1 MIKLRQSN
9 RDKYIKHGSI
19 LAITSFFVRIV
30 GMLYRIPMTGIIGDR
45 GNGLYSGAFEI
56 YNIIL
61 LISTYTL
68 PMAISKIVSPMFANR
83 DFKSAHK
90 FFKLSF
96 IFSITVG
103 GFFATLTFF
112 GADFLA
118 GGFLKSPMSAT
129 ALRILAPT
137 IFVVSIMGVIRGFF
151 QSTGTTVQTS
161 ISQIIEQIVNAVVSV
176 LSAYLL
182 FNYGLRANEINTA
195 TDLEYAYGAAG
206 GTVGTLSGALVGLF
220 YLAIAMCFF
229 ISGVKV
235 LTKGQEGFKNLSYG
249 YMLKTLLF
257 TIFPIILSTAVYNL
271 NTILNQAVFYNTL
284 SAKGIAASEYE
295 SLWGIFSGKY
305 RLLCNVPIAMASSMV
320 ASVIPTLSVSSANAD
335 NKRTINAKL
344 NNTVKM
350 VMIFTIP
357 CVVGLSVLSHPI
369 IDMLFNGSI
378 ESQNMAGNML
388 KYASIVVLFTAMSTL
403 STGFLQGLGFMTS
416 PIINTAI
423 ALVLQL
429 AIFKVLLEKTGLS
442 IYAML
447 IANIVFMLLI
457 SILNSIT
464 LRRKTGY
471 RQNIARL
478 YILPM
483 FASVIMGLFTFGSYK
498 LTMLISGRR
507 NGIATMFS
515 ILVSMFIYFVLVI
528 KLGIIRKKELYQFP
542 KGAKLV
548 RLADKLRLW

>member
-1 MIKLRQSN
+1 MQQSN

-19 LAITSFFVRIV
+19 LAVTSFFVRIV
-30 GMLYRIPMTGIIGDR
+30 GMLYRIPMTSIIGDR

-83 DFKSAHK
+83 DFSSAYK
-90 FFKLSF
+90 FFKLSLVF
-96 IFSITVG
+96 AVVVG
-103 GFFATLTFF
+103 GSFATLTFF

-118 GGFLKSPMSAT
+118 GGFLKSPMSAV
-129 ALRILAPT
+129 ALRVLAPT
-137 IFVVSIMGVIRGFF
+137 IFAVSLMGVIRGFF

-182 FNYGLRANEINTA
+182 FNYGRRLNEIHMN

-206 GTVGTLSGALVGLF
+206 GTVGTFLGALVGLF
-220 YLAIAMCFF
+220 YLAVSMCFF
-229 ISGVKV
+229 IQGIKTLMKSEKS
-235 LTKGQEGFKNLSYG
+235 FKNPSYS
-249 YMLKTLLF
+249 YMLKVLLF

-271 NTILNQAVFYNTL
+271 NTILNQAIFYNTL
-284 SAKGIAASEYE
+284 SGKGIQPSEYE

-305 RLLCNVPIAMASSMV
+305 RLLCNVPIAMASSM
-320 ASVIPTLSVSSANAD
+320 ATSVIPTLSVSSANSD
-335 NKRTINAKL
+335 NKRIINKKL

-369 IDMLFNGSI
+369 IDMLFNGSV

-388 KYASIVVLFTAMSTL
+388 KYASIVILFTAMSTL
-403 STGFLQGLGFMTS
+403 STGFLQGLGFMKA
-416 PIINTAI
+416 PIINTAV
-423 ALVLQL
+423 ALIIQL
-429 AIFKVLLEKTGLS
+429 VIFKVLLETTGLS

-447 IANIVFMLLI
+447 ISNIIFMFLI
-457 SILNSIT
+457 TIFNSVT
-464 LRRKTGY
+464 LSKKTGY

-478 YILPM
+478 YILPI
-483 FASVIMGLFTFGSYK
+483 FASAIMGLFTFGSYK
-498 LTMLISGRR
+498 LVMLISRNK
-507 NGIATMFS
+507 NGIATIFS
-515 ILVSMFIYFVLVI
+515 ILLSMFVYFILVI
-528 KLGIIRKKELYQFP
+528 KFGIIRKNELYQFP
-542 KGAKLV
+542 KGARLV
-548 RLADKLRLW
+548 RLADKLKLW

>member
-1 MIKLRQSN
+1 MQQSN

-19 LAITSFFVRIV
+19 LAVTSFFVRIV
-30 GMLYRIPMTGIIGDR
+30 GMLYRIPMTEIIGDR

-83 DFKSAHK
+83 DFHSAYK
-90 FFKLSF
+90 FFKLSLVF
-96 IFSITVG
+96 AVVVG

-118 GGFLKSPMSAT
+118 GGFLKSPMSAM
-129 ALRILAPT
+129 ALRVLAPT
-137 IFVVSIMGVIRGFF
+137 IFAVSLMGVMRGFF

-161 ISQIIEQIVNAVVSV
+161 VSQIIEQIVNAVVSV

-182 FNYGLRANEINTA
+182 FNYGLRANEMEMQV
-195 TDLEYAYGAAG
+195 DLEYAYGATG
-206 GTVGTLSGALVGLF
+206 GTVGTLTGALVGLF
-220 YLAIAMCFF
+220 YLSISICFF
-229 ISGVKV
+229 IHGIKI
-235 LTKGQEGFKNLSYG
+235 LMKKQKGFEDSSYG
-249 YMLKTLLF
+249 YMLKILLF

-271 NTILNQAVFYNTL
+271 NTILNQAIFYNTL
-284 SAKGIAASEYE
+284 SGKGIKPSEYE

-305 RLLCNVPIAMASSMV
+305 RLLCNVPIAMASSMA
-320 ASVIPTLSVSSANAD
+320 ASVIPTLSVSSANSD
-335 NKRTINAKL
+335 NKRIINKKL

-357 CVVGLSVLSHPI
+357 CVVGLSVLSGPI
-369 IDMLFNGSI
+369 IDMLFNGSV
-378 ESQNMAGNML
+378 ESQNMAGDML
-388 KYASIVVLFTAMSTL
+388 KYAAIVVVFTAMSTL
-403 STGFLQGLGFMTS
+403 STGFLQGLGFMKA
-416 PIINTAI
+416 PIINTIA
-423 ALVLQL
+423 ALVVQL
-429 AIFKVLLEKTGLS
+429 VIFKVLLETTNLS

-447 IANIVFMLLI
+447 IANIIFMLLVA
-457 SILNSIT
+457 ILNSIT

-471 RQNIARL
+471 RQNIARI

-498 LTMLISGRR
+498 LAMLVSGKK
-507 NGIATMFS
+507 NGIATIFS
-515 ILVSMFIYFVLVI
+515 ILLSIFIYFILII
-528 KLGIIRKKELYQFP
+528 KLGIIRKKELHQFP

-548 RLADKLRLW
+548 RLADKLKLW